1 MRLGIKTS
9 FIGFTTP
16 SPTATVESKAP
27 PNQHR
32 VIIGRALNQSM
43 IGFLD
48 PAPIV
53 AGGIVVWVCLPNKA
67 TERERKGQYIYFNG
81 IELMKFTTQA
91 LN

>member
-1 MRLGIKTS
+1 
-9 FIGFTTP
+9 
-16 SPTATVESKAP
+16 
-27 PNQHR
+27 
-32 VIIGRALNQSM
+32 M

-53 AGGIVVWVCLPNKA
+53 AGGIVVWVFA
-67 TERERKGQYIYFNG
+67 QQSSERERKGQYIYFNG